1 MSLTEQPT
9 IFDAIRERDQAIA
22 SIDANTVE
30 TFKQCA
36 RQAILNVGRMRPH
49 FTSDHVWDWLQ
60 THDSVQA
67 HDNRALGAVMS
78 KLHKDKL
85 IRPTGDYVPSK
96 RRHMSPIR
104 VWALV

>member
-1 MSLTEQPT
+1 MSTTEQPT
-9 IFDAIRERDQAIA
+9 IFDAIRERDEAIA
-22 SIDANTVE
+22 RIELNTIE
-30 TFKQCA
+30 AFKHCA
-36 RQAILNVGRMRPH
+36 RQAVLKVGLLQAR
-49 FTSDHVWDWLQ
+49 FSSDDVWDWLQ

-67 HDNRALGAVMS
+67 HDNRALGAVMA